1 MLVVGCYVEKTVV
14 MTNKK
19 EYVIKKD
26 NIIKLQKLYEKIIK
40 EDKPKDNGKTNNK

>member
-1 MLVVGCYVEKTVV
+1 MLVVGCLNVKVVV
-14 MTNKK
+14 MANKK

-40 EDKPKDNGKTNNK
+40 EDKPKDNETNNK

>member
-1 MLVVGCYVEKTVV
+1 MLVVGYLNVKVVV
-14 MTNKK
+14 MANKK

>member
-1 MLVVGCYVEKTVV
+1 
-14 MTNKK
+14 MTKK

-40 EDKPKDNGKTNNK
+40 EDKPKDNVKTKYK

>member
-1 MLVVGCYVEKTVV
+1 MLVVGYLNVEVV